1 VEHDV
6 FISYSVEDKPT
17 ADAVCA
23 GLERDGVRCWIAP
36 RDILPSQSWAEAIV
50 EGIADSRL
58 LIVIFSSASNASPQV
73 LREVERA
80 VSKAI
85 PILPFRIEDVLP
97 TRSLEYFLA
106 TPHWLDAITPPL
118 ERHIQKMVAT
128 VKVLLAADERNEPLP
143 PVVEVV
149 DAVELEEHPP
159 DNWVEPKSR
168 LGRLFKKMLE
178 DR

>member
-1 VEHDV
+1 LEHDV
-6 FISYSVEDKPT
+6 FVSYSTQDKPT

-23 GLERDGVRCWIAP
+23 ALEREGVRCWIAP

-50 EGIADSRL
+50 EGIARSRL
-58 LIVIFSSASNASPQV
+58 LIVIFSSASNASEQV

-85 PILPFRIEDVLP
+85 PILPFRIEDVVP
-97 TRSLEYFLA
+97 TRSLEFFLA

-118 ERHIQKMVAT
+118 ERHIQKMVNT
-128 VKVLLAADERNEPLP
+128 VKLLLAQEERNEPLP
-143 PVVEVV
+143 AVVEVA
-149 DAVELEEHPP
+149 DPEELEEHPP
-159 DNWVEPKSR
+159 DSWVEPKSR
-168 LGRLFKKMLE
+168 LGRLFRKMLE